1 MIGFD
6 GIGFHAIGE
15 MITNLS
21 APLTFD
27 PVSRIVAGGWSNNR
41 PAEVAELGLDL
52 IWDNGD
58 YIVCD
63 NGDRIN
69 WMQSP

>member
-41 PAEVAELGLDL
+41 PAEVAVLGVDL
-52 IWDNGD
+52 IWDDDTEIG
-58 YIVCD
+58 
-63 NGDRIN
+63 
-69 WMQSP
+69 WEA

>member
-21 APLTFD
+21 APLTFE

-41 PAEVAELGLDL
+41 PAEVAVFGVDL
-52 IWDNGD
+52 IWDDEQLMIWDDDTEIG
-58 YIVCD
+58 
-63 NGDRIN
+63 
-69 WMQSP
+69 WEA

>member
-27 PVSRIVAGGWSNNR
+27 PVSRIVAGGWSNGR
-41 PAEVAELGLDL
+41 PAEVAVLGAELL
-52 IWDNGD
+52 WDNDDFIVYDSGD
-58 YIVCD
+58 H
-63 NGDRIN
+63 IN
-69 WMQSP
+69 WS

>member
-41 PAEVAELGLDL
+41 PAEVAVLGVDL
-52 IWDNGD
+52 LWDDEQFMIWDDDTEIG
-58 YIVCD
+58 
-63 NGDRIN
+63 
-69 WMQSP
+69 WEA